1 MKKILWL
8 IIVMVSMLLQSIVVA
23 EASDV
28 YVDMQRIRTIE
39 SSGNPR
45 AYNVSSQARG
55 LYQITPI
62 VVKEWNNYHPR
73 DKHTVEQLF
82 SSSINSKIAHW
93 YMNHRIPQMLRYYG
107 VEDTV
112 DNRLVCYNAGVSYV
126 VGNGKVLPSET
137 VGYIR
142 KYHNQ

>member
-1 MKKILWL
+1 MKT
-8 IIVMVSMLLQSIVVA
+8 VMLLVMLMLFSSMA
-23 EASDV
+23 YADDV
-28 YVDMQRIRTIE
+28 YVDMQKIRMIE

-62 VVKEWNNYHPR
+62 VLTEWNNYHP
-73 DKHTVEQLF
+73 HEQYTVEQLF
-82 SSSINSKIAHW
+82 SSSINSSIAHW
-93 YMNHRIPQMLRYYG
+93 YMNYRIPQMLHYYK

-112 DNRLVCYNAGVSYV
+112 TNRLIAYNAGISYV

-137 VGYIR
+137 VQYIA
-142 KYHNQ
+142 KYNN

>member
-1 MKKILWL
+1 MKTVMLC
-8 IIVMVSMLLQSIVVA
+8 IVLLLFSSMA
-23 EASDV
+23 YADDV
-28 YVDMQRIRTIE
+28 YVDMQKIRMIE

-62 VVKEWNNYHPR
+62 VLTKYNNYHPH
-73 DKHTVEQLF
+73 DTHTLEQLF
-82 SSSINSKIAHW
+82 SSRVNSKIAHW
-93 YMNHRIPQMLRYYG
+93 YMNKRIPQMLHYYN

-112 DNRLVCYNAGVSYV
+112 NNRLISYNAGISYV

-137 VGYIR
+137 VQYIA
-142 KYHNQ
+142 KYNN

>member
-1 MKKILWL
+1 MKKSLTL
-8 IIVMVSMLLQSIVVA
+8 AMMVVSMLLLVSVVA

-28 YVDMQRIRTIE
+28 YVDMHRIRMIE

-45 AYNVSSQARG
+45 AYNTVSHARG

-62 VVKEWNNYHPR
+62 VLVEWNNYHPY
-73 DKHTVEQLF
+73 DTHTAWQLF
-82 SSSINSKIAHW
+82 GSRVNSKIAHW
-93 YMNHRIPQMLRYYG
+93 YMNYRIPQMMRYYR

-112 DNRLVCYNAGVSYV
+112 DSRLVAYNAGISYV
-126 VGNGKVLPSET
+126 VHSKELPSET

-142 KYHNQ
+142 KYHNK

>member
-1 MKKILWL
+1 MKKILLL
-8 IIVMVSMLLQSIVVA
+8 ITVMVSMLLQFIVVA
-23 EASDV
+23 EAKDV
-28 YVDMQRIRTIE
+28 YVDMKRIRIIE

-62 VVKEWNNYHPR
+62 VLTEWNNYHSH
-73 DKHTVEQLF
+73 DKHTIAQLF
-82 SSSINSKIAHW
+82 SSVVNSKIAHW
-93 YMNHRIPQMLRYYG
+93 YMNYRIPQMLHYYE

-112 DNRLVCYNAGVSYV
+112 NHRLVSYNAGVSYV
-126 VGNGKVLPSET
+126 VHSKALPDET
-137 VGYIR
+137 VQYIR